1 MSQAICKQYA
11 FSVDFEER
19 VAFNQALKAND
30 VSAIQEMRR
39 MVDDF
44 LRDQSRYREIM
55 KSSRE
60 KAAQEFPTRK
70 VKINAHFDD
79 LSLRRLSVTCLYAN
93 VTVSNILRGMIVAY
107 AQKQACLSD

>member
-1 MSQAICKQYA
+1 MGQTNCKQYA

-19 VAFNQALKAND
+19 LAFNQAVKAND

-44 LRDQSRYREIM
+44 LRDPSQYSEIM
-55 KSSRE
+55 KASKG

-79 LSLRRLSVTCLYAN
+79 LSLRRFTVMCLYAN

-107 AQKQACLSD
+107 AQEHACVSA

>member
-1 MSQAICKQYA
+1 MNQTNCRQYA

-19 VAFNQALKAND
+19 IAFNQALKAND
-30 VSAIQEMRR
+30 VSAIKEMRR

-44 LRDQSRYREIM
+44 LRDQSLFSEIM

-79 LSLRRLSVTCLYAN
+79 INLRRLSVTCLYAN
-93 VTVSNILRGMIVAY
+93 VTVSNLLRGMIVAY
-107 AQKQACLSD
+107 AQEHACLSD

>member
-1 MSQAICKQYA
+1 MSHTICKQYA

-19 VAFNQALKAND
+19 IAFNQAVKANG
-30 VSAIQEMRR
+30 VSAIKEMRR

-44 LRDQSRYREIM
+44 LRDQSLYSEIM

-60 KAAQEFPTRK
+60 KTAQEFPTRK

-79 LSLRRLSVTCLYAN
+79 LCLRRLTVICLYAN
-93 VTVSNILRGMIVAY
+93 VSVSNILRGMIIAY
-107 AQKQACLSD
+107 AQEQVCVAD